1 MHSKQNKVRSSSQI
15 SNLSGNESQDWIYDC
30 RFCNIKGLKVVK
42 KWKIASFLKEEDF
55 FGPRQ
60 NFANAN
66 KQFSNLP
73 WHLRWHL
80 LFADQHCKGYYRQCV
95 SFVILKQILKL
106 QYSCFAEENN
116 YCKNFLFS
124 SRKGE
129 CMCKKKIGGCK

>member
-66 KQFSNLP
+66 KQLAICHDIYVGICCLP
-73 WHLRWHL
+73 ISIARVTTGSVCHL
-80 LFADQHCKGYYRQCV
+80 LYWNKSSSYNILVLLRKTTIARTFYFLAEKESVCV
-95 SFVILKQILKL
+95 
-106 QYSCFAEENN
+106 
-116 YCKNFLFS
+116 
-124 SRKGE
+124 RK
-129 CMCKKKIGGCK
+129 K